1 MTYHS
6 KTMIVVRGIIL
17 EATLCPFG
25 CRIYPASSLAMHIA
39 AHERLGK
46 MVLAPVG
53 WMHNRPGKTHVSNRL
68 GRPRKKDSEKTST
81 AIIKHHNR
89 GRR

>member
-1 MTYHS
+1 MLPAA
-6 KTMIVVRGIIL
+6 V
-17 EATLCPFG
+17 CPHG
-25 CRIYPASSLAMHIA
+25 CLIYPVSSLDMHIA
-39 AHERLGK
+39 AHARLAG

-53 WMHNRPGKTHVSNRL
+53 WSQNRPGKTHVSNRL